1 MLEKLREEFRQR
13 FDDLAFTP
21 HQRRSLFI
29 AFGLTIGAGVL
40 FFVFAQ
46 GSSSASPLP
55 MPGPQLIIPSAS
67 PIATSIVVD
76 VAGKVLHPG
85 VYHLPSGSR
94 AVDAVTAAGQA
105 LKGVDLSDI
114 NLAHVLIDGEQIVV
128 GAPKVVATT
137 SRARGASKAKATTSG
152 GLISINTATLAQ
164 LESLPGVGPVMA
176 GRIIAYRQKS
186 GAFAAITDLQ
196 KISGMGKSKYA
207 EVAPLVRL

>member
-1 MLEKLREEFRQR
+1 MLNRVKSEIQNR
-13 FDDLAFTP
+13 FSDLDFSP
-21 HQRRSLFI
+21 QQRRVLILVFGVTI
-29 AFGLTIGAGVL
+29 AIGVA
-40 FFVFAQ
+40 FFTLAQ

-55 MPGPQLIIPSAS
+55 MNEPQLIIPTTA
-67 PIATSIVVD
+67 PVATSIVVD

-85 VYHLPSGSR
+85 VYHLPTGSR

-105 LKGVDLSDI
+105 LKGVDLSNI
-114 NLAHVLIDGEQIVV
+114 NLAHILIDGEQIVV
-128 GAPKVVATT
+128 GAPKVVVTS

-186 GAFAAITDLQ
+186 GAFAAISDLQ

-207 EVAPLVRL
+207 EVSPLVRL